1 MCKMKR
7 QNIKNEYL
15 MPSECNCF
23 QAFLPGISTLFSK
36 YHDAIFPSRLVNA
49 CVADQQIELI
59 KSTSI

>member
-49 CVADQQIELI
+49 CVTDQQN
-59 KSTSI
+59 